1 LRIFVLYII
10 RSLVRRI
17 NEHMMSLN
25 HYLLKD
31 RKLRQEMKLL
41 NGLEL
46 SKTIKS
52 EIKQEVDE
60 MVRQGERPPHLIAV
74 LVGNDG
80 ASQTYVNNKIRSC
93 RECGF
98 ESTLIKKDQAT
109 SEDELIRLIK
119 RLNVDDTV
127 DGFIVQ
133 LPLPDHID
141 ANNVLL
147 AINPEKDVDGF
158 TPHNFGLMALGLP
171 SYKPATP
178 YGILKMLQR
187 NNIETKSKRC
197 VVVGRS
203 NIVGKPIGIMLGQN
217 KTIGNATVTIL
228 NSNTQHIEEYMR
240 TADILIVA
248 VGKPNFVKADMVKE
262 GAIVFDVG
270 ITRVPDNSPKGYKI
284 VGDVDFEDVAPKTSY
299 ITPVPGGVGPMT
311 VTMLLYNTLLAR
323 KKQLGK

>member
-1 LRIFVLYII
+1 
-10 RSLVRRI
+10 
-17 NEHMMSLN
+17 
-25 HYLLKD
+25 
-31 RKLRQEMKLL
+31 MKILD
-41 NGLEL
+41 GLAL
-46 SKTIKS
+46 SKTIKT
-52 EIKQEVDE
+52 EIREEVDQ
-60 MVRQGERPPHLIAV
+60 MIAHGDRPPHLVAV

-80 ASQTYVNNKIRSC
+80 ASQTYVNNKIKSC

-98 ESTLIKKDQAT
+98 ESTLIKKDNAT
-109 SEDELIRLIK
+109 TEDELIRLIK
-119 RLNVDDTV
+119 RLNVDETV

-133 LPLPDHID
+133 LPLPKHID

-178 YGILKMLQR
+178 YGILKLIQR
-187 NNIETKSKRC
+187 NNIDPTGKRC
-197 VVVGRS
+197 VVIGRS

-217 KTIGNATVTIL
+217 KSIGNCTVTIL
-228 NSNTQHIEEYMR
+228 NTHTKNIEQYTRE
-240 TADILIVA
+240 ADILIVA
-248 VGKPNFVKADMVKE
+248 VGNPNFVKANMVKE

-270 ITRVPDNSPKGYKI
+270 ITRVIDDSPKGYSI
-284 VGDVDFEDVAPKTSY
+284 VGDVDFADVAPKTSY

-323 KKQLGK
+323 KKQINYPTI

>member
-1 LRIFVLYII
+1 
-10 RSLVRRI
+10 
-17 NEHMMSLN
+17 
-25 HYLLKD
+25 
-31 RKLRQEMKLL
+31 MKILD
-41 NGLEL
+41 GLAL
-46 SKTIKS
+46 SKTIKT
-52 EIKQEVDE
+52 EIREEVDQ
-60 MVRQGERPPHLIAV
+60 MIAQGDRPPHLVAV

-80 ASQTYVNNKIRSC
+80 ASQTYVNNKIKSC

-98 ESTLIKKDQAT
+98 ESTLIKKDNAT

-119 RLNVDDTV
+119 RLNIDETV

-133 LPLPDHID
+133 LPLPKHID

-178 YGILKMLQR
+178 YGILKLIQR
-187 NNIETKSKRC
+187 NNIDPTGKRC
-197 VVVGRS
+197 VVIGRS

-217 KTIGNATVTIL
+217 KSIGNCTVTIL
-228 NSNTQHIEEYMR
+228 NTHTQNIEKYTRE
-240 TADILIVA
+240 ADILIVA
-248 VGKPNFVKADMVKE
+248 VGNPNFVKADMVKE

-270 ITRVPDNSPKGYKI
+270 ITRVSDDSPKGYSI
-284 VGDVDFEDVAPKTSY
+284 VGDVDFADVAPKTSY

-323 KKQLGK
+323 KKQISYPTI

>member
-1 LRIFVLYII
+1 
-10 RSLVRRI
+10 
-17 NEHMMSLN
+17 
-25 HYLLKD
+25 
-31 RKLRQEMKLL
+31 MKILD
-41 NGLEL
+41 GLAL
-46 SKTIKS
+46 SKTIKT
-52 EIKQEVDE
+52 EIREEVDQ
-60 MVRQGERPPHLIAV
+60 MIAQGDRPPHLVAV

-80 ASQTYVNNKIRSC
+80 ASQTYVYNKIKSC

-98 ESTLIKKDQAT
+98 ESTLIKKDNAT

-119 RLNVDDTV
+119 RLNIDETV

-133 LPLPDHID
+133 LPLPKHID

-178 YGILKMLQR
+178 YGILKLIQR
-187 NNIETKSKRC
+187 NNIDPTGKRC
-197 VVVGRS
+197 VVIGRS

-217 KTIGNATVTIL
+217 KSIGNCTVTIL
-228 NSNTQHIEEYMR
+228 NTHTQNIEKYTRE
-240 TADILIVA
+240 ADILIVA
-248 VGKPNFVKADMVKE
+248 VGNPNFVKADMVKE

-270 ITRVPDNSPKGYKI
+270 ITRVSDDSPKGYSI
-284 VGDVDFEDVAPKTSY
+284 VGDVDFADVAPKTSY

-323 KKQLGK
+323 KKQISYPTI

>member
-1 LRIFVLYII
+1 MQI
-10 RSLVRRI
+10 
-17 NEHMMSLN
+17 
-25 HYLLKD
+25 
-31 RKLRQEMKLL
+31 L

-46 SKTIKS
+46 SKTIKK
-52 EIKQEVDE
+52 EIREEVDV
-60 MVRQGERPPHLIAV
+60 MVQNGHTPPHLVAV
-74 LVGNDG
+74 LVGDDG
-80 ASQTYVNNKIRSC
+80 ASQTYVNNKIKSC

-98 ESTLIKKDQAT
+98 ESTLIKKDHAT
-109 SEDELIRLIK
+109 TEDELIRLIQ
-119 RLNVDDTV
+119 RLNKDESV

-133 LPLPDHID
+133 LPLPKHID

-158 TPHNFGLMALGLP
+158 TPQNFGLMALGLP

-187 NNIETKSKRC
+187 NHIETLGKRC

-217 KTIGNATVTIL
+217 KTIGNCTVTIL
-228 NSNTQHIEEYMR
+228 NSNTKNIEQYTRE
-240 TADILIVA
+240 ADILIVA
-248 VGKPNFVKADMVKE
+248 IGKPEFVKADMVKE

-270 ITRVPDNSPKGYKI
+270 ITRVADDSTPKGYRI
-284 VGDVDFEDVAPKTSY
+284 VGDVDFADVAPKTSY

-311 VTMLLYNTLLAR
+311 VTMLLYNTLLA
-323 KKQLGK
+323 KKKGIGV

>member
-1 LRIFVLYII
+1 
-10 RSLVRRI
+10 
-17 NEHMMSLN
+17 
-25 HYLLKD
+25 
-31 RKLRQEMKLL
+31 MKILD
-41 NGLEL
+41 GLAL
-46 SKTIKS
+46 SKTIKT
-52 EIKQEVDE
+52 EIREEVDQ
-60 MVRQGERPPHLIAV
+60 MIAQGDRPPHLVAV

-80 ASQTYVNNKIRSC
+80 ASQTYVNNKIKSC

-98 ESTLIKKDQAT
+98 ESTLIKKDNAT

-119 RLNVDDTV
+119 RLNVDETV

-133 LPLPDHID
+133 LPLPKHID

-178 YGILKMLQR
+178 YGILKLIQR
-187 NNIETKSKRC
+187 NNIDPTGKRC
-197 VVVGRS
+197 VVIGRS

-217 KTIGNATVTIL
+217 KSIGNCTVTIL
-228 NSNTQHIEEYMR
+228 NTHTQNIEKYTRE
-240 TADILIVA
+240 ADILIVA
-248 VGKPNFVKADMVKE
+248 VGNPNFVKADMVKE

-270 ITRVPDNSPKGYKI
+270 ITRVSDDSPKGYSI
-284 VGDVDFEDVAPKTSY
+284 VGDVDFADVAPKTSY

-323 KKQLGK
+323 KKQINYPTL

>member
-1 LRIFVLYII
+1 
-10 RSLVRRI
+10 
-17 NEHMMSLN
+17 
-25 HYLLKD
+25 
-31 RKLRQEMKLL
+31 MKILD
-41 NGLEL
+41 GLAL
-46 SKTIKS
+46 SKTIKT
-52 EIKQEVDE
+52 EIREEVDQ
-60 MVRQGERPPHLIAV
+60 MIAQGDRPPHLVAV

-80 ASQTYVNNKIRSC
+80 ASQTYVNNKIKSC

-98 ESTLIKKDQAT
+98 ESTLIKKDNAT

-119 RLNVDDTV
+119 RLNIDETV

-133 LPLPDHID
+133 LPLPKHID

-158 TPHNFGLMALGLP
+158 TLHNFGLMALGLP

-178 YGILKMLQR
+178 YGILKLIQR
-187 NNIETKSKRC
+187 NNIDPTGKRC
-197 VVVGRS
+197 VVIGRS

-217 KTIGNATVTIL
+217 KSIGNCTVTIL
-228 NSNTQHIEEYMR
+228 NTHTQNIEKYTRE
-240 TADILIVA
+240 ADILIVA
-248 VGKPNFVKADMVKE
+248 VGNPNFVKADMVKE

-270 ITRVPDNSPKGYKI
+270 ITRVADDSPKGYSI
-284 VGDVDFEDVAPKTSY
+284 VGDVDFADVAPKTSY

-323 KKQLGK
+323 KKQISYPTI

>member
-1 LRIFVLYII
+1 
-10 RSLVRRI
+10 
-17 NEHMMSLN
+17 
-25 HYLLKD
+25 
-31 RKLRQEMKLL
+31 MKILD
-41 NGLEL
+41 GLAL
-46 SKTIKS
+46 SKTIKT
-52 EIKQEVDE
+52 EIREEVDQ
-60 MVRQGERPPHLIAV
+60 MIAQGDRPPHLVAV

-80 ASQTYVNNKIRSC
+80 ASQTYVNNKIKSC

-98 ESTLIKKDQAT
+98 ESTLIKKDNAT

-119 RLNVDDTV
+119 RLNIDETV

-133 LPLPDHID
+133 LPLPKHID

-178 YGILKMLQR
+178 YGILKLIQR
-187 NNIETKSKRC
+187 NNIDPTGKRC
-197 VVVGRS
+197 VVIGRS

-217 KTIGNATVTIL
+217 KSIGNCTVTIL
-228 NSNTQHIEEYMR
+228 NTHTQNIEKYTRE
-240 TADILIVA
+240 ADILIVA
-248 VGKPNFVKADMVKE
+248 VGNPNFVKADMVKE

-270 ITRVPDNSPKGYKI
+270 ITRVADDRPKGYSI
-284 VGDVDFEDVAPKTSY
+284 VGDVDFADVAPKTSY

-323 KKQLGK
+323 KKQISYPTI

>member
-1 LRIFVLYII
+1 
-10 RSLVRRI
+10 
-17 NEHMMSLN
+17 
-25 HYLLKD
+25 
-31 RKLRQEMKLL
+31 MKILD
-41 NGLEL
+41 GLAL
-46 SKTIKS
+46 SKTIKT
-52 EIKQEVDE
+52 EIREEVDQ
-60 MVRQGERPPHLIAV
+60 MIAQGDRPPHLVAV

-80 ASQTYVNNKIRSC
+80 ASQTYVNNKIKSC

-98 ESTLIKKDQAT
+98 ESTLIKKDNAT

-119 RLNVDDTV
+119 RLNIDETV

-133 LPLPDHID
+133 LPLPKHID

-178 YGILKMLQR
+178 YGILKLIQR
-187 NNIETKSKRC
+187 NNIDPTGKRC
-197 VVVGRS
+197 VVIGRS
-203 NIVGKPIGIMLGQN
+203 TIVGKPIGIMLGQN
-217 KTIGNATVTIL
+217 KSIGNCTVTIL
-228 NSNTQHIEEYMR
+228 NTHTQNIEKYTRE
-240 TADILIVA
+240 ADILIVA
-248 VGKPNFVKADMVKE
+248 VGNPNFVKADMVKE

-270 ITRVPDNSPKGYKI
+270 ITRVADDSPKGYSI
-284 VGDVDFEDVAPKTSY
+284 VGDVDFADVAPKTSY

-323 KKQLGK
+323 KKQISYPTI

>member
-1 LRIFVLYII
+1 
-10 RSLVRRI
+10 
-17 NEHMMSLN
+17 
-25 HYLLKD
+25 
-31 RKLRQEMKLL
+31 MKILD
-41 NGLEL
+41 GLAL
-46 SKTIKS
+46 SKTIKT
-52 EIKQEVDE
+52 EIREEVDQ
-60 MVRQGERPPHLIAV
+60 MIAQGDRPPHLVAV

-80 ASQTYVNNKIRSC
+80 ASQTYVNNKIKSC

-98 ESTLIKKDQAT
+98 ESTLIKKDNAT

-119 RLNVDDTV
+119 RLNIDETV

-133 LPLPDHID
+133 LPLPKHID

-178 YGILKMLQR
+178 YGILKLIQR
-187 NNIETKSKRC
+187 NNIDPTGKRC
-197 VVVGRS
+197 VVIGRS

-217 KTIGNATVTIL
+217 KSIGNCTVTIL
-228 NSNTQHIEEYMR
+228 NTHTQNIEKYTRE
-240 TADILIVA
+240 ADILIVA
-248 VGKPNFVKADMVKE
+248 VGNPNFVKADMVKE

-270 ITRVPDNSPKGYKI
+270 ITRVADDSPKGYSI
-284 VGDVDFEDVAPKTSY
+284 VGDVDFADVAPKTSY

-323 KKQLGK
+323 KKQISYPTI

>member
-1 LRIFVLYII
+1 
-10 RSLVRRI
+10 
-17 NEHMMSLN
+17 
-25 HYLLKD
+25 
-31 RKLRQEMKLL
+31 
-41 NGLEL
+41 
-46 SKTIKS
+46 
-52 EIKQEVDE
+52 
-60 MVRQGERPPHLIAV
+60 
-74 LVGNDG
+74 VGNDG
-80 ASQTYVNNKIRSC
+80 ASQTYVNNKIKSC

-98 ESTLIKKDQAT
+98 ESTLIKKDNAT

-119 RLNVDDTV
+119 RLNIDETV

-133 LPLPDHID
+133 LPLPKHID

-178 YGILKMLQR
+178 YGILKLIQR
-187 NNIETKSKRC
+187 NNIDPTGKRC
-197 VVVGRS
+197 VVIGRS

-217 KTIGNATVTIL
+217 KSIGNCTVTIL
-228 NSNTQHIEEYMR
+228 NTHTQNIEKYTRE
-240 TADILIVA
+240 ADILIVA
-248 VGKPNFVKADMVKE
+248 VGNPNFVKADMVKE

-270 ITRVPDNSPKGYKI
+270 ITRVADDSPKGYSI
-284 VGDVDFEDVAPKTSY
+284 VGDVDFADVAPKTSY

-323 KKQLGK
+323 KKQISYPTI

>member
-1 LRIFVLYII
+1 
-10 RSLVRRI
+10 
-17 NEHMMSLN
+17 
-25 HYLLKD
+25 
-31 RKLRQEMKLL
+31 MKILD
-41 NGLEL
+41 GLAL
-46 SKTIKS
+46 SKTIKT
-52 EIKQEVDE
+52 EIREEVDQ
-60 MVRQGERPPHLIAV
+60 MIAQGDRPPHLVAV

-80 ASQTYVNNKIRSC
+80 ASQTYVNNKIKSC

-98 ESTLIKKDQAT
+98 ESTLIKKDNAT

-119 RLNVDDTV
+119 RLNIDETV

-133 LPLPDHID
+133 LPLPKHID

-178 YGILKMLQR
+178 YGILKLIQR
-187 NNIETKSKRC
+187 NNIDPTGKRC
-197 VVVGRS
+197 VVIGRS

-217 KTIGNATVTIL
+217 KSIGNCTVTIL
-228 NSNTQHIEEYMR
+228 NTHTQNIEKYTRE
-240 TADILIVA
+240 ADILIVA
-248 VGKPNFVKADMVKE
+248 VGNPNFVKADMVKE

-270 ITRVPDNSPKGYKI
+270 ITRVSDDSPKGYSI
-284 VGDVDFEDVAPKTSY
+284 VGDVDFADVAPKTSY

-323 KKQLGK
+323 KKQINYPTI